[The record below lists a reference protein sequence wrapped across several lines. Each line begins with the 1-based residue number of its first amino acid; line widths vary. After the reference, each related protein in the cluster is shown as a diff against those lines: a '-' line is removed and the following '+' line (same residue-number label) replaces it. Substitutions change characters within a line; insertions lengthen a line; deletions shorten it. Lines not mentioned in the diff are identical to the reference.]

1 MKKNNAQVTKKPARV
16 DSHRVRLLTG
26 EAERPNGGYVYRW
39 TDKNQ
44 KRHAIYA
51 NSLEELREKEAH
63 VVADE
68 LDGIRQEKKLLT
80 VNELFN
86 LWNEL
91 KRGLKDST
99 QKNYI
104 YMYEAFVKDTF
115 GKRRVV
121 TVRKSDVKR
130 FYNYL
135 VDERGLK
142 VSTVDGIHNVLHQVF
157 QVAVDDNII
166 RGNPTALTMKE
177 LKKEYGSQIE
187 PREALTV
194 AQQRAFFEYLLH
206 HPLYKHWYPVFFI
219 MANTG
224 MRIGEITGLRWCDV
238 DLEKRIISVNHTL
251 VYYDHKNEKGC
262 YFSINTPKTD
272 AGRRDIPIT
281 DAVKSAFIMEK
292 EFHLAGDIKCNAQVD
307 GYDDFIFINRFG
319 LLQNQS
325 ALNRALKRII
335 RDYNLEII
343 ENASSGGKVQI
354 MPNFTTHVLRHSFA
368 TRCAESGM
376 SLKSL
381 QYILG
386 HVDIKTTMNIYVD
399 STEDARNAD
408 MVGFTNYLKEKAM

>member
-1 MKKNNAQVTKKPARV
+1 MTYANKQNKKKPARI
-16 DSHRVRLLTG
+16 DSHRIRLLTG
-26 EAERPNGGYVYRW
+26 ESERPNGGYVYRW

-51 NSLEELREKEAH
+51 NSLEELREKESQT
-63 VVADE
+63 VADE
-68 LDGIRQEKKLLT
+68 LDGIRQDKKLLT
-80 VNELFN
+80 VNELYK
-86 LWNEL
+86 LWGEL

-99 QKNYI
+99 EKNYL
-104 YMYEAFVKDTF
+104 YMYEAFVQDTF

-121 TVRKSDVKR
+121 SVRKSDVKR

-135 VDERGLK
+135 VEDRGLK

-166 RGNPTALTMKE
+166 RGNPTDRMMKE
-177 LKKEYGSQIE
+177 LKKEHGSQIE

-194 AQQRAFFEYLLH
+194 DQQREFFDFLLSQ
-206 HPLYKHWYPVFFI
+206 PQYRHWYPVFYI

-224 MRIGEITGLRWCDV
+224 MRVGEITGLRWCDV
-238 DLEKRIISVNHTL
+238 NLQDGIISVNHTL
-251 VYYDHKNEKGC
+251 VYYDHKDEKGC
-262 YFSINTPKTD
+262 YFTINTPKTE
-272 AGRRDIPIT
+272 AGCRDIPIT
-281 DAVKSAFIMEK
+281 DAVKRAFLMEK
-292 EFHLAGDIKCNAQVD
+292 EYHFAGNLRCSAHVD

-319 LLQNQS
+319 QLQNQS

-335 RDYNLEII
+335 RDYNLNAI
-343 ENASSGGKVQI
+343 ESVSAGVEPI
-354 MPNFTTHVLRHSFA
+354 LMPNFTTHVLRHSFA

-399 STEDARNAD
+399 STKDAREAD
-408 MVGFTNYLKEKAM
+408 MVGLTSYLKEKAI